1 MYYFK
6 SIYIV
11 YALKCHPS
19 DELCMPNVLNVQ
31 RQTDSVFIR
40 LLAAL
45 ALVRQVVVLQ
55 LLQIRNADGA
65 GLVFAG
71 LLGLMLL
78 GLMLWLWQWLL
89 CFLLQRNG
97 FGLQARKNVGNV
109 GGAAHV
115 GAFGHRD
122 WIRRGRGRTH
132 VARRGQIRAVGG
144 RLRGVVSRPERR
156 ARIRVGITHAGG
168 NRWWRWALV
177 RNVGRRLAG
186 RG

>member
-1 MYYFK
+1 MDF
-6 SIYIV
+6 S
-11 YALKCHPS
+11 
-19 DELCMPNVLNVQ
+19 LNVQ
-31 RQTDSVFIR
+31 RQTHGVFVGP
-40 LLAAL
+40 LAAL

-78 GLMLWLWQWLL
+78 GLLLWLWQWLL

-115 GAFGHRD
+115 RALLLWRR
-122 WIRRGRGRTH
+122 RRGHGN
-132 VARRGQIRAVGG
+132 VARSAQIRA
-144 RLRGVVSRPERR
+144 
-156 ARIRVGITHAGG
+156 AG
-168 NRWWRWALV
+168 
-177 RNVGRRLAG
+177 
-186 RG
+186 